1 MADMVDFIVEADSVW
16 HSAEGKFYYKGQTIS
31 LPDSTKTV
39 DGGAIKRAEPV
50 EPVKGK
56 KPRADA

>member
-1 MADMVDFIVEADSVW
+1 MVEMADFIVAADSVW
-16 HSAEGKFYYKGQTIS
+16 HSSEGKFYFKGQTIS

-39 DGGAIKRAEPV
+39 EGGAIKRAEPV
-50 EPVKGK
+50 DPVKGK